1 MTATSANSRG
11 SYDHDSSGVDQQDG
25 SSGTQDLGRT
35 AVKSLMWSG
44 LGFGFT
50 RIVVFI
56 TTLLLAKLLVPEDFG
71 VVAAGLSV
79 MAYLEIILDLGIGAA
94 VIYEQQSDVSS
105 SRLNTAFTL
114 NLGVCIILTA
124 AGWLAAPWLADFF
137 HTPHQEWIY
146 RALFLF
152 LLLRGVSQIHDA
164 MLKRDLRYRRRAAV
178 DISRG
183 IARAVVSIPLALT
196 GFGAWAIVAGVL
208 ASEFTGSVL
217 NWILVPF
224 RPRLQLDRTAA
235 STLLQFGLAVT
246 ALKVFAEIGLNAD
259 YLVVGN
265 RLGPTQLGY
274 YNLAYRIP
282 EMILGG
288 AYWVFSSVAFPV
300 YSKARSS
307 SGTDLGSTMLRV
319 LRLSC
324 LFGFTVGV
332 VLALCSRDVV
342 ATLLGPHWLPIAVPL
357 AILSLTMGLESIG
370 YASGDI
376 FPAVGRPGLL
386 LAINIPLTIFLVGG
400 FILACS
406 HGIATVAAVH
416 LTFTVLYGA
425 FRLVLGCRLTKTTV
439 SAGLTAM
446 RPAVCTAAGIV
457 ALALPVRLL
466 TDGGA
471 LSLTAILAASLAGG
485 AIGLFLGGRDA
496 ISEIAVVARHALARS

>member
-1 MTATSANSRG
+1 VTAASADSPAPSG
-11 SYDHDSSGVDQQDG
+11 HDSSGVDRQDDAAAV
-25 SSGTQDLGRT
+25 QDLGRT
-35 AVKSLMWSG
+35 AIKSLVWSG

-79 MAYLEIILDLGIGAA
+79 IAYLEIILDLGIGAA
-94 VIYEQQSDVSS
+94 VIYEQEKGNSS

-114 NLGVCIILTA
+114 NLGICVILTG
-124 AGWLAAPWLADFF
+124 AGWLAAPWLALFF
-137 HTPHQEWIY
+137 HTPGQEWIY

-152 LLLRGVSQIHDA
+152 LLFRGVSQIHDA

-183 IARAVVSIPLALT
+183 VARAVVSIPLALT

-208 ASEFTGSVL
+208 TSEFSGSVL

-235 STLLQFGLAVT
+235 STLLRFGAAVT
-246 ALKVFAEIGLNAD
+246 ALKVFGEIGLNAD

-265 RLGPTQLGY
+265 RLGPTALGY
-274 YNLAYRIP
+274 YNLAYRVP

-300 YSKARSS
+300 YSKARSTIAS
-307 SGTDLGSTMLRV
+307 DLGATMLRV
-319 LRLSC
+319 LRLTC
-324 LFGFTVGV
+324 LFGFTGGV
-332 VLALCSRDVV
+332 VLALSSRDVV
-342 ATLLGPHWLPIAVPL
+342 TALLGSHWLPIVAPL
-357 AILSLTMGLESIG
+357 AILSLTMGLEAIG

-386 LAINIPLTIFLVGG
+386 LAINIPLTFLLVGG
-400 FILACS
+400 FIIACT
-406 HGIATVAAVH
+406 HGIAAVAAVH

-425 FRLVLGCRLTKTTV
+425 FRLVLGCRLTQTPV
-439 SAGLTAM
+439 SEGLSAM
-446 RPAVCTAAGIV
+446 RPAVCAAAGIV

-466 TDGGA
+466 TESGA
-471 LSLTAILAASLAGG
+471 LSLAAIVAASLVGG
-485 AIGLFLGGRDA
+485 AIGLLVGGRDA
-496 ISEIAVVARHALARS
+496 ISEIAVVARHALSKS

>member
-1 MTATSANSRG
+1 MTAASANRPDPSG
-11 SYDHDSSGVDQQDG
+11 HDSPAVDRQDDAAAK
-25 SSGTQDLGRT
+25 DLGRT
-35 AVKSLMWSG
+35 AIKSVVWSG

-79 MAYLEIILDLGIGAA
+79 IAYLEIILDLGIGAA
-94 VIYEQQSDVSS
+94 IIYEQEKGVSS

-114 NLGVCIILTA
+114 NLGICIILTT
-124 AGWLAAPWLADFF
+124 AGWLAAPWLCAFF
-137 HTPHQEWIY
+137 HTPQQEWVY

-152 LLLRGVSQIHDA
+152 LLLRGISQIHDA

-208 ASEFTGSVL
+208 ASEFSGSAL

-224 RPRLQLDRTAA
+224 RPRLQLDRSAV

-246 ALKVFAEIGLNAD
+246 TLKVFAEIGLNAD

-265 RLGPTQLGY
+265 QLGPTQLGY
-274 YNLAYRIP
+274 YNLSYRIP

-288 AYWVFSSVAFPV
+288 AYWVLSSVAFAV
-300 YSKARSS
+300 YSKARSDIS
-307 SGTDLGSTMLRV
+307 TDLGATMLRV
-319 LRLSC
+319 LRLSS
-324 LFGFTVGV
+324 LFGFTVGTL
-332 VLALCSRDVV
+332 LALCSRDVV
-342 ATLLGPHWLPIAVPL
+342 IALLGSQWLPIAAPL

-386 LAINIPLTIFLVGG
+386 LAVNIPLTFLLVGG
-400 FILACS
+400 FIVACS
-406 HGIATVAAVH
+406 HGIAAVAAVH
-416 LTFTVLYGA
+416 LTFTVLYSA
-425 FRLVLGCRLTKTTV
+425 FRLVIGCRLTKTSV
-439 SAGLTAM
+439 SEGLSAM
-446 RPAVCTAAGIV
+446 RPAACATAGIV
-457 ALALPVRLL
+457 VLALPVRLL
-466 TDGGA
+466 MDSGVISLVAIVTAGLVGA
-471 LSLTAILAASLAGG
+471 VV
-485 AIGLFLGGRDA
+485 GLLVGGRDA
-496 ISEIAVVARHALARS
+496 IGEIVVVARHALART